1 MKTVANQRR
10 SWMVL
15 ILSGLC
21 LLASPVF
28 ADDDERR
35 RGGREA
41 SQCKHLPNHHALRTA
56 LQDAVAEETSGYDF
70 DMWATIVDRDGIV
83 CAVAFSGA
91 DRHSQLLGA
100 RVISAQ
106 KANAA
111 NSFSTD
117 LFAVSTAN
125 SYTLTQPGGWGY
137 GLLQGNPVDTDVIYK
152 GPARRFGKRND
163 PMTGRRVGGGIFF
176 GGGLALYDG
185 GKMVGA
191 LGAGGDTPCADHMI
205 AWRVRH
211 ALSLDEFNPLVAFF
225 PTSGDPDRPDNIV
238 YDVVP
243 NPNGGAGFSPSGVG
257 HTDCL
262 GGFNQ
267 GDETALPK
275 VRY

>member
-1 MKTVANQRR
+1 
-10 SWMVL
+10 MVL
-15 ILSGLC
+15 ILFSLGV
-21 LLASPVF
+21 LASPAF
-28 ADDDERR
+28 ADDDNERR
-35 RGGREA
+35 GGGREA
-41 SQCKHLPNHHALRTA
+41 SQCKHLPDHQALRTA
-56 LQDAVAEETSGYDF
+56 LQDAVAVETSGYDF

-117 LFAVSTAN
+117 LFVVSTAN

-137 GLLQGNPVDTDVIYK
+137 GLLQGNPVDTDVVYR
-152 GPARRFGKRND
+152 GPAKRFGKRND

-211 ALSLDEFNPLVAFF
+211 ALGLDELNPMVALLP

-238 YDVVP
+238 YDVIP
-243 NPNGGAGFSPSGVG
+243 NPNGGTGFSPSGVG

-267 GDETALPK
+267 GDEKALPK